1 MTEKEL
7 YISQYK
13 LLTRI
18 VINHELRLERAKRE
32 QEEIADQFKK
42 YNISTKEMNEIYHEL
57 YIEVRDSLEKDT
69 VYLKRKFQEGEPFKY
84 DNMWVIPSAEEKRK
98 TE

>member
-7 YISQYK
+7 HISQYK

-32 QEEIADQFKK
+32 QEEIADQLKK
-42 YNISTKEMNEIYHEL
+42 YNVSIKEMNEIYDEFH
-57 YIEVRDSLEKDT
+57 IEMKDSLEKDT
-69 VYLKRKFQEGEPFKY
+69 AYLKRKFEEGEPFKY
-84 DNMWVIPSAEEKRK
+84 GNMWVMPSAEDRRK